1 MSAANDQQFMGTVMA
16 VMGALVAITIL
27 IIIAAN
33 VVAPER
39 GGLTQVEID
48 RISERLAPPVRV
60 ATDASQLQAASATT
74 QTASL
79 SASEINDQNCAAC
92 HANGVLNAPVT
103 GDKAAWQARLDE
115 KGLDTL
121 VSHAINGFNQMPA
134 RGGNSDLSDD
144 DIRKTVE
151 YMLEESDI

>member
-16 VMGALVAITIL
+16 VMGALVAIIIL

-33 VVAPER
+33 VVAPKR
-39 GGLTQVEID
+39 GGLAQVEID
-48 RISERLAPPVRV
+48 RISERLTPPVSV

-74 QTASL
+74 QPAAL
-79 SASEINDQNCAAC
+79 SASEINDRNCAAC
-92 HANGVLNAPVT
+92 HANGVLNAPVI
-103 GDKAAWQARLDE
+103 GDQAAWQARLDD

-134 RGGNSDLSDD
+134 RGGNSNLSDD

-151 YMLEESDI
+151 YMLGESGI